1 MNLPTDSDPVAQTTD
16 HLADEASSFHMSMA
30 HLYRG
35 EMHRMTVWRTRID
48 TTSNWAVLLTIGLT
62 TFTLGTLQVPAYILL
77 LGLAL
82 VGICMFLE
90 ARRYQ
95 HLHHSKWRLRLL
107 EAHYFT
113 ELLLPQSSPDTTW
126 RRQLAADLARPHY
139 TLGLVSAMRMRLRR
153 NYLLLMH
160 FITAVWLTKLFIHP
174 HTPVDMHEYWTRFA
188 LEELFPSWFVALT
201 AGLFIALSTIAAATA
216 PTEEHLERWA
226 GRESPLEPADDA

>member
-1 MNLPTDSDPVAQTTD
+1 MNLQGDMDPVEETTD
-16 HLADEASSFHMSMA
+16 HRAEGSSSFHMGMV

-35 EMHRMTVWRTRID
+35 EMHRLTVWRTRID

-62 TFTLGTLQVPAYILL
+62 TFTLGSLQVPAYTLL

-113 ELLLPQSSPDTTW
+113 ELLLARPSPARHW
-126 RRQLAADLARPHY
+126 RRQLVADLVRPHH
-139 TLGLVSAMRMRLRR
+139 TLGLMLAMRMRLRR

-174 HTPVDMHEYWTRFA
+174 HTPVDVNEFWTRLA
-188 LEELFPSWFVALT
+188 LEELFRSWFAALT
-201 AGLFIALSTIAAATA
+201 AGLFLAASTIAAATA
-216 PTEEHLERWA
+216 PTEERLEQWTA
-226 GRESPLEPADDA
+226 VQSPHDPEDDV